1 MMELFD
7 THAHLDE
14 LEDIDSNLID
24 ARQSGIIGIL
34 AVGQDITSNHKVLQL
49 ATDYPSFVFPALG
62 LHPWA
67 LGSLSNTQIETD
79 INFINDN
86 LEQAKALGEVGL
98 DYDKRILKKSG
109 KELQQQILIRLLD
122 IAREFDRPVSLHS
135 RYAWKDCL
143 DIVRNSGIKKAVFH
157 WYTGFTSTLNEI
169 IEAGYYI
176 SATPAAEYHEEHRR
190 AIKEVPVEKL
200 LLETDCPVYYGR
212 ENRYQSHPA
221 DIIRSLKAAAI
232 IKGIDENEMARQT
245 TMNAYRLLGL

>member
-67 LGSLSNTQIETD
+67 LGSLSNTQIEMD

-86 LEQAKALGEVGL
+86 LEQAKALGEIGL

-232 IKGIDENEMARQT
+232 IKGIDENELAKQT
-245 TMNAYRLLGL
+245 TINAYRLLGL